1 MSSASAIRREST
13 VPVHFEDFF
22 RSEYPRLVPM
32 VHALLG
38 DRDRA
43 EDVAQ
48 EALAAAQQAWPTVSR
63 YERPGAWVRRVALNR
78 TSNVRRRRGR
88 EVVALRRASGAPA
101 PESVE
106 EPAAGDERL
115 WRLVRDLPEQ
125 QRFAVVLYYV
135 EDRSVA
141 EVAGIL
147 QCSEGS
153 VKTHLSRA
161 RAALARAL
169 GDTPEEANS

>member
-1 MSSASAIRREST
+1 MI
-13 VPVHFEDFF
+13 
-22 RSEYPRLVPM
+22 
-32 VHALLG
+32 HALLG
-38 DRDRA
+38 DRGRA

-63 YERPGAWVRRVALNR
+63 YDRPGAWVRRVALNR
-78 TSNVRRRRGR
+78 ASNVRRRRGR
-88 EVVALRRASGAPA
+88 EVVALRRANVAPGT
-101 PESVE
+101 VDV
-106 EPAAGDERL
+106 PAAGDERL
-115 WRLVRDLPEQ
+115 WRLVRELPEQ

-141 EVAGIL
+141 EVADIL
-147 QCSEGS
+147 QCSEDS

-169 GDTPEEANS
+169 GDSTEEAP

>member
-1 MSSASAIRREST
+1 MISTSAVTRESAI
-13 VPVHFEDFF
+13 PVHFDDFF

-48 EALAAAQQAWPTVSR
+48 EALATAQQSWPTVSR

-78 TSNVRRRRGR
+78 ASNVRRRRGR
-88 EVVALRRASGAPA
+88 EVVALRRVGIEPETADAPA
-101 PESVE
+101 M
-106 EPAAGDERL
+106 GDERL
-115 WRLVRDLPEQ
+115 WKLVRELPEQ

-141 EVAGIL
+141 EVAEIL
-147 QCSEGS
+147 ECSEGS

-169 GDTPEEANS
+169 GDPAEEATS

>member
-13 VPVHFEDFF
+13 APVHFDDFF

-88 EVVALRRASGAPA
+88 ELVALRRIGAG
-101 PESVE
+101 PEAVDDPTS
-106 EPAAGDERL
+106 GDEQL
-115 WRLVRDLPEQ
+115 WRSVRELPEQ
-125 QRFAVVLYYV
+125 QRHAVILYYV
-135 EDRSVA
+135 DDRSVA
-141 EVAGIL
+141 DVAEIL
-147 QCSEGS
+147 QCSEGT

-161 RAALARAL
+161 RSALARAL
-169 GDTPEEANS
+169 GRPEEEAP

>member
-1 MSSASAIRREST
+1 MISTSAVTRESAI
-13 VPVHFEDFF
+13 PVHFDDFF

-38 DRDRA
+38 DRGRA

-48 EALAAAQQAWPTVSR
+48 EALATAQQSWPTVSR

-78 TSNVRRRRGR
+78 ASNVRRRRGR
-88 EVVALRRASGAPA
+88 EVVALRRVGIKPETADAPA
-101 PESVE
+101 M
-106 EPAAGDERL
+106 GDERL
-115 WRLVRDLPEQ
+115 WQLVRELPEQ

-135 EDRSVA
+135 EDRSVV
-141 EVAGIL
+141 EVAEIL
-147 QCSEGS
+147 ECSEGS

-169 GDTPEEANS
+169 GDRAEEATS

>member
-1 MSSASAIRREST
+1 MISTSAITREST
-13 VPVHFEDFF
+13 VPVQFDDFF
-22 RSEYPRLVPM
+22 RTEYPRLVPM

-38 DRDRA
+38 DRGRA

-48 EALAAAQQAWPTVSR
+48 EALAAAQQAWPAVSR
-63 YERPGAWVRRVALNR
+63 YERPGAWVRRVAMNR
-78 TSNVRRRRGR
+78 AANVRRRRGR
-88 EVVALRRASGAPA
+88 EVVALRRVDAA
-101 PESVE
+101 PERVE
-106 EPAAGDERL
+106 AAPVAGDERL
-115 WRLVRDLPEQ
+115 WRHVRELPEQ

-141 EVAGIL
+141 EVADIL

-161 RAALARAL
+161 RAALAQVL
-169 GDTPEEANS
+169 GGSGEEEMS

>member
-1 MSSASAIRREST
+1 MISTSAIRREST
-13 VPVHFEDFF
+13 VPVQFDDFF
-22 RSEYPRLVPM
+22 RTEYPRLVPM

-38 DRDRA
+38 DRGRA

-48 EALAAAQQAWPTVSR
+48 EALAAAQQAWPTVGR

-78 TSNVRRRRGR
+78 ASNVRRRRGR
-88 EVVALRRASGAPA
+88 EVVALRRVAA
-101 PESVE
+101 PEHVE
-106 EPAAGDERL
+106 ETAIGGDERL
-115 WRLVRDLPEQ
+115 WRHVRELPEQ

-141 EVAGIL
+141 EVADIL

-161 RAALARAL
+161 RAALAQAL
-169 GDTPEEANS
+169 GGSGEEEMS

>member
-1 MSSASAIRREST
+1 
-13 VPVHFEDFF
+13 
-22 RSEYPRLVPM
+22 M

-38 DRDRA
+38 DRGRA

-78 TSNVRRRRGR
+78 ASNVRRRRGR
-88 EVVALRRASGAPA
+88 EVVALRRADAA
-101 PESVE
+101 PERIEAV
-106 EPAAGDERL
+106 PDAGDERL
-115 WRLVRDLPEQ
+115 WRHVRELPEQ
-125 QRFAVVLYYV
+125 QRFAVILYYV

>member
-1 MSSASAIRREST
+1 MISTSAVRREST
-13 VPVHFEDFF
+13 VPVQFDDFF
-22 RSEYPRLVPM
+22 RVEYPRLVPM
-32 VHALLG
+32 IHALLG
-38 DRDRA
+38 DRGRA

-63 YERPGAWVRRVALNR
+63 YDRPGAWVRRVALNR
-78 TSNVRRRRGR
+78 ASNVRRRRGR
-88 EVVALRRASGAPA
+88 EVVALRRANVAPGT
-101 PESVE
+101 VDV
-106 EPAAGDERL
+106 PAAGDERL
-115 WRLVRDLPEQ
+115 WRLVRELPEQ

-141 EVAGIL
+141 EVADIL

-169 GDTPEEANS
+169 GDSTEEAP

>member
-1 MSSASAIRREST
+1 MQ
-13 VPVHFEDFF
+13 FDDFF

-38 DRDRA
+38 DRGRA

-78 TSNVRRRRGR
+78 ASNVRRRRGR
-88 EVVALRRASGAPA
+88 EVVALRRVATGTEHVDAP
-101 PESVE
+101 VT
-106 EPAAGDERL
+106 GDERL
-115 WRLVRDLPEQ
+115 WQLVRELPEQ

-141 EVAGIL
+141 EVADIL

-161 RAALARAL
+161 RTALARAL
-169 GDTPEEANS
+169 GDPAEEATS

>member
-1 MSSASAIRREST
+1 MSNSTSAITRKSAI
-13 VPVHFEDFF
+13 PVHFDDFF
-22 RSEYPRLVPM
+22 RSEYPQLVPM

-38 DRDRA
+38 DRGRA

-78 TSNVRRRRGR
+78 ASNVRRRRGR
-88 EVVALRRASGAPA
+88 EVVALRRVGTGPELVDAPT
-101 PESVE
+101 
-106 EPAAGDERL
+106 AGDGRL
-115 WRLVRDLPEQ
+115 WELVRGLPEQ
-125 QRFAVVLYYV
+125 QRCAVVLYYV
-135 EDRSVA
+135 EDRSVT
-141 EVAGIL
+141 EVAEIL
-147 QCSEGS
+147 ECSEGS

-169 GDTPEEANS
+169 GDPDEEATS

>member
-1 MSSASAIRREST
+1 MISTSAIRRDSAT
-13 VPVHFEDFF
+13 PVQFDDFF

-38 DRDRA
+38 DRGRA

-48 EALAAAQQAWPTVSR
+48 EALTAAQQAWPTVSR

-78 TSNVRRRRGR
+78 ASNVRRRRGR
-88 EVVALRRASGAPA
+88 EVVALQR
-101 PESVE
+101 
-106 EPAAGDERL
+106 AAGSERADAPVTRDERL
-115 WRLVRDLPEQ
+115 WQLVRELPEQ
-125 QRFAVVLYYV
+125 QRFAAALYYV

-141 EVAGIL
+141 EVADIL

-161 RAALARAL
+161 RTALARAL
-169 GDTPEEANS
+169 GDPAEEATS

>member
-1 MSSASAIRREST
+1 MISTSASRREST
-13 VPVHFEDFF
+13 IPVQFDDFF
-22 RSEYPRLVPM
+22 RVEYPRLVPM

-38 DRDRA
+38 DRGRA

-63 YERPGAWVRRVALNR
+63 YDRPGAWVRRVALNR
-78 TSNVRRRRGR
+78 ASNVRRRRGR
-88 EVVALRRASGAPA
+88 EVVALRRADAVPEVLEAPA
-101 PESVE
+101 
-106 EPAAGDERL
+106 AADERL
-115 WRLVRDLPEQ
+115 WRLVRELPEQ
-125 QRFAVVLYYV
+125 QRFAVALYYV

-141 EVAGIL
+141 EVADIL

-161 RAALARAL
+161 RAALARSL
-169 GDTPEEANS
+169 GDSAEEAP